1 MESRD
6 IKLDN
11 KRIIMTV
18 MRTNGTLLNASTYKV
33 DIQTEFQL
41 DTRENSKY
49 IQLYTKSGVSERET
63 KFD

>member
-49 IQLYTKSGVSERET
+49 IQLYTKSGASERET